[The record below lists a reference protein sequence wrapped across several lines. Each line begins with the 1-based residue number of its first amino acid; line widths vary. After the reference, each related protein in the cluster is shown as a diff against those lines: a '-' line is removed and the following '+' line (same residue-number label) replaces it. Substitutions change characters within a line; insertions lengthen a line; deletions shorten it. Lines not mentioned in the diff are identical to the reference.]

1 MPALP
6 GSCVTST
13 TMKSPKETFMQLT
26 IDEQI
31 EKHRAISWQQGFE
44 EGFEEG
50 FQEAAGEVIR
60 PTIIKILQRRFPNND
75 FILDIYEQQLLRIC
89 TKDELLKLVAAA
101 FEINALPDFLMRLQ
115 SVFYKLD
122 EHPKTTSAPDE
133 SVPDLE
139 RAGKA

>member
-1 MPALP
+1 
-6 GSCVTST
+6 
-13 TMKSPKETFMQLT
+13 
-26 IDEQI
+26 
-31 EKHRAISWQQGFE
+31 
-44 EGFEEG
+44 
-50 FQEAAGEVIR
+50 VIR
-60 PTIIKILQRRFPNND
+60 PTIIKILRQRFPDND

-89 TKDELLKLVAAA
+89 TKDDLLKLVAAA

-115 SVFYKLD
+115 SVFHKLG